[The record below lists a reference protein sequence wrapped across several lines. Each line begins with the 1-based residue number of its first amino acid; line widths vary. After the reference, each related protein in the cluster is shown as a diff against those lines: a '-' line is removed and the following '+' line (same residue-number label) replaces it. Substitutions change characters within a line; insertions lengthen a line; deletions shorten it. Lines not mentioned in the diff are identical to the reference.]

1 MCKAEIK
8 VRKCPINPA
17 LYLYIEI
24 LKCSRVPPQQVC
36 RVLGKEAD
44 TEQTLHPLEVCS
56 VHHLSEHRSV
66 TQVSGSLNS
75 VIILSEFVK
84 MHLNKQPNNSR
95 TKGSRAIF

>member
-1 MCKAEIK
+1 MCKEEIK
-8 VRKCPINPA
+8 VHVSSMNPA

-36 RVLGKEAD
+36 RILGKEAD

-66 TQVSGSLNS
+66 AQVSVSQNCYKF
-75 VIILSEFVK
+75 I
-84 MHLNKQPNNSR
+84 
-95 TKGSRAIF
+95 

>member
-1 MCKAEIK
+1 M
-8 VRKCPINPA
+8 NPA

-56 VHHLSEHRSV
+56 VHHLSEHRIIIWVSV
-66 TQVSGSLNS
+66 SLN
-75 VIILSEFVK
+75 
-84 MHLNKQPNNSR
+84 
-95 TKGSRAIF
+95 

>member
-1 MCKAEIK
+1 MCKDEIK
-8 VRKCPINPA
+8 LHKSPMNPA
-17 LYLYIEI
+17 LYLNIEI

-66 TQVSGSLNS
+66 PQVSLSLNPAIS
-75 VIILSEFVK
+75 LSEIVK
-84 MHLNKQPNNSR
+84 MHLNKQPNNNR
-95 TKGSRAIF
+95 TKDYQATF